1 MVIIILM
8 KIRFSD
14 FELDEERYSLTR
26 DGQRVALRPKVFD
39 LLVELVRN
47 RSRVVRREE
56 LVGQLW
62 GGFAV
67 GAGSLSGLVNEL
79 RQALGEE
86 GRGASSI
93 RTVHARGY
101 QFIAPTDGAENSDE
115 EEIISALPN
124 RAKLGASRAASLIQR
139 VTEEGACGILIS
151 AGSASLA
158 SAKSRSERPHSLA
171 EVLSE
176 AESAHFEIQSL
187 LIQDEALST
196 SSHFA
201 NQIIGRL
208 LESRGEE
215 AVRSGLPFP
224 ARVWFDQSVGEKV
237 AGGFVKSVGG
247 PPGGLG
253 AVGCLLSELARRRPI
268 AWVLEGVDR
277 AGSGI
282 ARDLAVL
289 QGQVLGDPVLW
300 IGVLGPDAVRVG
312 RDIQR
317 QADFAHWDAD
327 QLGAEGSGGGTRT
340 IRPSPLPAEL
350 REALVEHMGGDV
362 AVVDEIA
369 AWIEAQREQTLEG
382 ARHHMR
388 RVDPSSPVGLWSR
401 GRA

>member
-8 KIRFSD
+8 KIRFSG

-101 QFIAPTDGAENSDE
+101 QFIAPTDEAEDSDE

-124 RAKLGASRAASLIQR
+124 RAASLIQR

-151 AGSASLA
+151 AGSPSLA
-158 SAKSRSERPHSLA
+158 SGDGRSERPHSLA
-171 EVLSE
+171 EVLIE

-187 LIQDEALST
+187 LIPDEALST
-196 SSHFA
+196 SSYFA

-237 AGGFVKSVGG
+237 AGGFARSVGG

-253 AVGCLLSELARRRPI
+253 AVGCLLSKLARRRPI

-327 QLGAEGSGGGTRT
+327 QPGAEDSGGGTRT
-340 IRPSPLPAEL
+340 IRPLPLPAEL

-369 AWIEAQREQTLEG
+369 AWIDGQRERALGG